1 MDILQDN
8 KNFTLSEDIN
18 GPVLSAFVGLV
29 MVTGFVANLFV
40 IIVTFCHPKSL
51 KQSSTVFLTSLLLAD
66 LVLVVFVMPFSVI
79 STASGEWIF
88 GQSTEQKYGVCQ
100 FVGIMFW
107 YGDILIVMTLALI
120 SVDRFLFIVKPFFHK
135 KYIKPRTA
143 VVTVLIV
150 WISCAVLS
158 TAPIF
163 KIGIGQF
170 AYGVSMGVCVPIFE
184 GNPGFLAYGLCIFV
198 SVISCIVITT
208 ILTYCYVSNFFA
220 NDENRFTTSSA
231 YTNRQRKLTGVFGIL
246 LIANAVCFFPS
257 IVVGALATALTLP
270 RQLYAATFVC
280 FLFATV
286 ANPLIQSFFRPDI
299 KNTIRN
305 MCRES

>member
-8 KNFTLSEDIN
+8 ANFTLSEDIN

-40 IIVTFCHPKSL
+40 IIVTFCHRKSL
-51 KQSSTVFLTSLLLAD
+51 KQPSTIFLTSLLLAD

-79 STASGEWIF
+79 ATASGEWIF
-88 GQSTEQKYGVCQ
+88 GQSIEQKYGVCQ
-100 FVGIMFW
+100 FVGFMLW
-107 YGDILIVMTLALI
+107 YGGILIVMTLALI

-170 AYGVSMGVCVPIFE
+170 AYSLGVCVPLFE
-184 GNPGFLAYGLCIFV
+184 GNPGFLAYGLSIFV
-198 SVISCIVITT
+198 SLISCIVITT
-208 ILTYCYVSNFFA
+208 ILTYCYVSDFFT
-220 NDENRFTTSSA
+220 NDENRFTSSGTYTS
-231 YTNRQRKLTGVFGIL
+231 TNSQRKLTGVFGIL

-257 IVVGALATALTLP
+257 VIVGALATALTLP
-270 RQLYAATFVC
+270 LQLYAATYVC
-280 FLFATV
+280 FMLATV

-299 KNTIRN
+299 KKTIRN
-305 MCRES
+305 TCVES